1 MTISLLRFVHVR
13 ILPTVTP
20 EMASASVAQA
30 GWGTRVV
37 CPAGVASTG
46 PAADMT
52 ASVPTQPRVNTPAA
66 SASVAQARDHVSRI
80 SGDNPLTEK
89 SFFHAVIDLVLTKV
103 VKLVKVSP
111 RAQSLWFTIIGSLD
125 TCHVISRLAG
135 YLL

>member
-1 MTISLLRFVHVR
+1 MRT
-13 ILPTVTP
+13 LPTVTP
-20 EMASASVAQA
+20 EMASSSAARA
-30 GWGTRVV
+30 GWATRAA
-37 CPAGVASTG
+37 CPAGAASTG
-46 PAADMT
+46 RAADMT
-52 ASVPTQPRVNTPAA
+52 ASAPTQPRVSTPAA

-80 SGDNPLTEK
+80 AGDNPLLEK

-111 RAQSLWFTIIGSLD
+111 RAQSLWFTIIGSPD